1 MGVGSGVGVAIGVGA
16 GVGKG
21 VATLPPQATAI
32 KAASSRQGR
41 NRIFNGCMS
50 VLQIRVGIVSKW
62 SVRGRE
68 TLGVGQRDSSGTGG
82 SRTAP
87 TGMTGARAQHS
98 VWNAT
103 WGAVR
108 DDMWGGGM
116 RDGFPPPS
124 LRGRA
129 LRGNDG
135 GGWVPASART
145 TGGGGGMRDGFPPPS
160 LRGQAL
166 RGNDGGGWVPA
177 SARTTGGGGGMRD
190 GFPPPSLRGQALRGN
205 DGGGWVPASA
215 RTTGGGG
222 GMRDGVGGWVPAPV
236 FTGAGSAREQRMG
249 PN

>member
-1 MGVGSGVGVAIGVGA
+1 MGVGSGVGVAMEVGA

-21 VATLPPQATAI
+21 VGTLPPPQATATR
-32 KAASSRQGR
+32 AASSRQGR
-41 NRIFNGCMS
+41 NRIFNGRMG

-62 SVRGRE
+62 SGRGRE
-68 TLGVGQRDSSGTGG
+68 MLGVGQRDSSGTGG

-116 RDGFPPPS
+116 RD
-124 LRGRA
+124 A
-129 LRGNDG
+129 
-135 GGWVPASART
+135 
-145 TGGGGGMRDGFPPPS
+145 GMRDGFLPPS
-160 LRGQAL
+160 SRGQAL

-205 DGGGWVPASA
+205 DGGGWVPAPRGQREGEQEYES
-215 RTTGGGG
+215 RLCG
-222 GMRDGVGGWVPAPV
+222 GMTEGDGSPHPRGQ
-236 FTGAGSAREQRMG
+236 REGEQE
-249 PN
+249 

>member
-1 MGVGSGVGVAIGVGA
+1 MGVGAGVGTAPWALLLEVGA

-21 VATLPPQATAI
+21 VGALPPPQATAI
-32 KAASSRQGR
+32 RAASSRQGR
-41 NRIFNGCMS
+41 NRIFNRRMS

-62 SVRGRE
+62 SGRGRE
-68 TLGVGQRDSSGTGG
+68 MLGVGQRDSSGTGG

-87 TGMTGARAQHS
+87 TGMTGGDWGSPTCAR
-98 VWNAT
+98 T
-103 WGAVR
+103 TGGASR
-108 DDMWGGGM
+108 LS
-116 RDGFPPPS
+116 DGFPPPS
-124 LRGRA
+124 SRGRA

-145 TGGGGGMRDGFPPPS
+145 TGGGGGMRDGV
-160 LRGQAL
+160 
-166 RGNDGGGWVPA
+166 GGWVPVPVFTRA
-177 SARTTGGGGGMRD
+177 GS
-190 GFPPPSLRGQALRGN
+190 LRGN

-236 FTGAGSAREQRMG
+236 FTRAGSAGEQQMG